1 MSKQMMMTKTTLAAL
16 ALAGMAL
23 VYAGNA
29 NAANT
34 GAWCAHLADA
44 TTNCGFAT
52 LQQCRAAVSGIGC
65 ICSRRPV

>member
-1 MSKQMMMTKTTLAAL
+1 MSKQMMTKATLAL
-16 ALAGMAL
+16 ALAGIAL

-34 GAWCAHLADA
+34 GVWCAHLADA